1 MRMLRLMGTYGA
13 GLDTLP
19 FKRTARSLNAQA
31 VLSLR
36 WSTCHFVSCA
46 MSRPRFLPEKII
58 HAIKIVFIS
67 MRASFHK
74 EQIFYFM
81 NNLFGRALSS
91 WEENKKSHRYF
102 LTVNLEGKTWK
113 CIHMS

>member
-1 MRMLRLMGTYGA
+1 MRMLRLMGTYAA

-31 VLSLR
+31 VLSLC
-36 WSTCHFVSCA
+36 WGTCHFVSCA

-67 MRASFHK
+67 MGASFHK
-74 EQIFYFM
+74 EHIFYFM
-81 NNLFGRALSS
+81 NNLFLEGLCRLG
-91 WEENKKSHRYF
+91 KKTKSH
-102 LTVNLEGKTWK
+102 
-113 CIHMS
+113 IDISSP